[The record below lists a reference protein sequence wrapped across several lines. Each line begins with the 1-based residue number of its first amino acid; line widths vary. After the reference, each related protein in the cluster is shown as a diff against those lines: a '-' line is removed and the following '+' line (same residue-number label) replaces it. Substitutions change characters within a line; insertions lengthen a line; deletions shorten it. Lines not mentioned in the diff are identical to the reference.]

1 MQDFHISY
9 DVYKKELQN
18 AKKIQT
24 EENLYPIVKFVV
36 ESAIGDDLDAV
47 ITANNKQYNKERKDV
62 TKSQSAYP
70 DLLIVKKQFEYNK
83 SQKGDLNDIIGAIEV
98 KSLEDKLEYKAEDIT
113 EVVGHLLSYKNVLFT
128 NGKLWIMY
136 KANSYENKLKEIF
149 DKKNDEEKLLEY
161 DLNKKAI
168 SELFYL
174 NQCKMWHIRIENEQD
189 YEYLL
194 DKLTEMNIH
203 K

>member
-1 MQDFHISY
+1 M
-9 DVYKKELQN
+9 
-18 AKKIQT
+18 
-24 EENLYPIVKFVV
+24 
-36 ESAIGDDLDAV
+36 
-47 ITANNKQYNKERKDV
+47 